1 VRVRDRAAANEREI
15 RRARTTLPAQPH
27 TPSDPTSAAVGRRGA
42 GTPRDHRP
50 CARARRGC
58 APPPT
63 PTCSPAAQQR
73 PDRQR
78 RVHRRCRVAHATP
91 YHPRRA
97 HGPACRASAKRPV
110 GAGGVDTGPPHAG
123 APTLPPCREAAAGRD
138 GVSAVAARPR
148 TRPPDTSRRPHC
160 PVHAPMK
167 NGRHG
172 QWAANAT
179 HAPTVVRQG
188 MDGVARDVTP
198 RRSRTRSVS
207 AARRAPLRPR
217 SATDT
222 RAATSPEGRS
232 GAAGSAVA
240 DLRAPLREP
249 TCSRSAMCATR

>member
-1 VRVRDRAAANEREI
+1 MSVRDRAAAITKGRYGAHAPRS
-15 RRARTTLPAQPH
+15 RRSHTHPRTRRRP
-27 TPSDPTSAAVGRRGA
+27 PSDGGAPERPATIGR
-42 GTPRDHRP
+42 
-50 CARARRGC
+50 ARARAGAARPRRRPH
-58 APPPT
+58 APPPRSSDPIGNGVST
-63 PTCSPAAQQR
+63 VAAESRTRLPTTRDERMAP
-73 PDRQR
+73 
-78 RVHRRCRVAHATP
+78 
-91 YHPRRA
+91 
-97 HGPACRASAKRPV
+97 CRASAKSPV

-217 SATDT
+217 GATDT

-240 DLRAPLREP
+240 DLRAPLWEP